1 MKSHI
6 RADLSCKVS
15 FHGGKKY
22 NLTHNHRTFDP
33 KKWNIDKHID
43 YSRSRLNEVVISKDL
58 KELFEEQFGD
68 ALVASDKANE
78 RKHPDRVWG
87 ISRKEY
93 EKIKKEEGQER
104 ADEVRRETALKNYYH
119 AKRREVQEFLIQI
132 GDHKTY
138 LQIVGQYGQEEAD
151 KFYRAFLMEALED
164 FQKQNPQLVV
174 FDASLHF
181 DEIIEGSPH
190 IHIDTL
196 PIAEYSTGMTK
207 KVSVEGALKMQGY
220 DRKQAHKYNDTPY
233 KNFLSTYRAHL
244 EELGGSYATIIP
256 SEHTG
261 KKHTPTH
268 VYRNQKLIK
277 ENREAEEQLAKT
289 QDKNDYLSKEN
300 AYIKQDTED
309 YVRSL
314 EPEPTKTVKKFGRE
328 KTVDKTPEEIE
339 RDKEV
344 KAAQAVLQDKDKVAK
359 KLADLE
365 TDEQDFTKYV
375 ESREKE
381 YVEKETQLREDFQ
394 RKETQMREDFQ
405 HQLDAKTAEVEKER
419 QQLAEGQAALSEKS
433 QALDEEKALIELYKK
448 IENGHQRALQEP
460 INTQA
465 IDAMSIDT
473 INFMLTRKEQEN
485 GINKQDKGNVRGNK
499 SFDFGRE

>member
-22 NLTHNHRTFDP
+22 SINHNHRTFDP
-33 KKWNIDKHID
+33 KKWNVDKHID
-43 YSRSRLNEVVISKDL
+43 YSRSRLNEIVISKDL
-58 KELFEEQFGD
+58 KQLFEEQFAD

-104 ADEVRRETALKNYYH
+104 ADEVRRETALKNYYN
-119 AKRREVQEFLIQI
+119 AKRREVQEFIIQL
-132 GDHKTY
+132 GDHETY
-138 LQIVGQYGQEEAD
+138 LKMVEQYGQKEAD
-151 KFYRAFLMEALED
+151 EFYRAFLLEVFDD
-164 FQKQNPQLVV
+164 FQKQNPQLIV

-181 DEIIEGSPH
+181 DEVVEGSPH

-196 PIAEYSTGMTK
+196 PIAEYSKGMTR
-207 KVSVEGALKMQGY
+207 KVSIEGALKMQGY
-220 DRKQAHKYNDTPY
+220 DRKQSHAYADTPY
-233 KNFLSTYRAHL
+233 KNFLRTYRAHL
-244 EELGGSYATIIP
+244 EELAGSYATIIP

-261 KKHTPTH
+261 KPHTPTH
-268 VYRNQKLIK
+268 IHRNQELIK
-277 ENREAEEQLAKT
+277 QNKELEVKYDHKQDELSKT
-289 QDKNDYLSKEN
+289 QNKNDYLKKEN

-314 EPEPTKTVKKFGRE
+314 EPEPTKTIKKFGRE
-328 KTVDKTPEEIE
+328 KTVDKTPAEIE

-344 KAAQAVLQDKDKVAK
+344 LAAQAVLRDKDKVTQ

-365 TDEQDFTKYV
+365 TDEQEFTKYV
-375 ESREKE
+375 SDREKE
-381 YVEKETQLREDFQ
+381 YVEKETKIREDFQ

-405 HQLDAKTAEVEKER
+405 HQLDAKTAEIEMRER
-419 QQLAEGQAALSEKS
+419 QLAQGQAALAEKT
-433 QALDEEKALIELYKK
+433 QALDDEKALIELYKK
-448 IENGHQRALQEP
+448 IEQGHQRALQMP

-465 IDAMSIDT
+465 ISAMSIDT
-473 INFMLTRKEQEN
+473 INFMMIAEKEQTN
-485 GINKQDKGNVRGNK
+485 GINKQNQRKR
-499 SFDFGRE
+499 